1 MDFHDLSL
9 SQVLLNLQFNPM
21 QTVNKKKGIAESIE
35 IYRVRICQLNEDLKG
50 QNLSNEQRG
59 TLESE
64 KRIANEEMM
73 KLETT
78 KQIQEYS

>member
-1 MDFHDLSL
+1 M
-9 SQVLLNLQFNPM
+9 
-21 QTVNKKKGIAESIE
+21 NKKKEITKSIE
-35 IYRVRICQLNEDLKG
+35 IYKSRINQLNEELKG

-78 KQIQEYS
+78 K

>member
-1 MDFHDLSL
+1 MLT
-9 SQVLLNLQFNPM
+9 M
-21 QTVNKKKGIAESIE
+21 NKKKAIAESIE
-35 IYRVRICQLNEDLKG
+35 IYKARINQLNEDLKE

-78 KQIQEYS
+78 K

>member
-1 MDFHDLSL
+1 M
-9 SQVLLNLQFNPM
+9 
-21 QTVNKKKGIAESIE
+21 NKKKAISESIE
-35 IYRVRICQLNEDLKG
+35 IYKTRLNQLNEKLKG

-64 KRIANEEMM
+64 KRIASEEIL

-78 KQIQEYS
+78 K

>member
-1 MDFHDLSL
+1 MW
-9 SQVLLNLQFNPM
+9 
-21 QTVNKKKGIAESIE
+21 TVNKKKAIAELIE
-35 IYRVRICQLNEDLKG
+35 IYKVRISQLNEDLKG

-64 KRIANEEMM
+64 KRIADEEMV

-78 KQIQEYS
+78 K

>member
-1 MDFHDLSL
+1 M
-9 SQVLLNLQFNPM
+9 
-21 QTVNKKKGIAESIE
+21 NKKKDRAESIE
-35 IYRVRICQLNEDLKG
+35 TYKMRISQLNEDLKG

-73 KLETT
+73 KLETA
-78 KQIQEYS
+78 K

>member
-1 MDFHDLSL
+1 MW
-9 SQVLLNLQFNPM
+9 
-21 QTVNKKKGIAESIE
+21 TVNKKKAIAELIE
-35 IYRVRICQLNEDLKG
+35 IYKVRISQLNEDLKG

-64 KRIANEEMM
+64 KRIADEEMM

-78 KQIQEYS
+78 K

>member
-1 MDFHDLSL
+1 M
-9 SQVLLNLQFNPM
+9 
-21 QTVNKKKGIAESIE
+21 NKKKAIAELIE
-35 IYRVRICQLNEDLKG
+35 IYKVRISQLNEDLKG

-64 KRIANEEMM
+64 KRIADEEMV

-78 KQIQEYS
+78 K

>member
-1 MDFHDLSL
+1 M
-9 SQVLLNLQFNPM
+9 
-21 QTVNKKKGIAESIE
+21 NKKIAELIE
-35 IYRVRICQLNEDLKG
+35 IYKVRISQLDEDLKG
-50 QNLSNEQRG
+50 PNLSNEQRG

-78 KQIQEYS
+78 T

>member
-1 MDFHDLSL
+1 M
-9 SQVLLNLQFNPM
+9 
-21 QTVNKKKGIAESIE
+21 NKKKGISESIE
-35 IYRVRICQLNEDLKG
+35 IYKMRISQLNEDLKG

-73 KLETT
+73 KLETA
-78 KQIQEYS
+78 K

>member
-1 MDFHDLSL
+1 M
-9 SQVLLNLQFNPM
+9 
-21 QTVNKKKGIAESIE
+21 NKKKAIAESIE
-35 IYRVRICQLNEDLKG
+35 IYKMRINQLNEDLKE

-64 KRIANEEMM
+64 KRIASDEMM

-78 KQIQEYS
+78 K

>member
-1 MDFHDLSL
+1 M
-9 SQVLLNLQFNPM
+9 
-21 QTVNKKKGIAESIE
+21 NKKKAIAESIE
-35 IYRVRICQLNEDLKG
+35 IFKARISQLTEDLKE

-64 KRIANEEMM
+64 KRIAGEELM

-78 KQIQEYS
+78 K